1 MQSCTIEGFHKN
13 SNRMTAAVLSRLLP
27 CNRQQMTH
35 PRRLGCFVL
44 ALAARQTDSPHWPD
58 VGLFRYFIFAN
69 RRRAR
74 DNRAGACVAR
84 VNREV
89 KVLFFQGASQRTK
102 NRDVYR
108 TIASLDADFWSVLLG
123 SPIGRR

>member
-1 MQSCTIEGFHKN
+1 MQFCTIQCFHEN
-13 SNRMTAAVLSRLLP
+13 GRRIADISLPGSFP

-35 PRRLGCFVL
+35 TRRIGVFVL
-44 ALAARQTDSPHWPD
+44 AMAARQADGPYLPD
-58 VGLFRYFIFAN
+58 VGLFRYFILAN

-74 DNRAGACVAR
+74 DDRAGACVAG

-102 NRDVYR
+102 DVCR

-123 SPIGRR
+123 SPIGRL